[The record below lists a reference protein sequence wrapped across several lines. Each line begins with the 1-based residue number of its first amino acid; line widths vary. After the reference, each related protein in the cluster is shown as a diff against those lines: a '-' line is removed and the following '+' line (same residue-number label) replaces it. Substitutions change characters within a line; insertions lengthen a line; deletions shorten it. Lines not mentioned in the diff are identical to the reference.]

1 MTVRARTLICLVG
14 AVLAA
19 AALIPIPYL
28 AAPKWEVWVL
38 DEAGVPIEGI
48 TVRRVYQNYS
58 TEREDHEEDQV
69 TDKQGYASFPERR
82 TSASSARR
90 CVISSLS
97 ALALVHASFGPHAY
111 VLAFGNGRQGSAVS
125 GNYIT
130 DWTGRSEYMKSRITA
145 GPLRDPSHAR

>member
-82 TSASSARR
+82 SSASSARR

-97 ALALVHASFGPHAY
+97 ARQCCVRELHHRLDRQVRIHEVANH
-111 VLAFGNGRQGSAVS
+111 GR
-125 GNYIT
+125 T
-130 DWTGRSEYMKSRITA
+130 T
-145 GPLRDPSHAR
+145 P